1 MTPDT
6 PARTDD
12 DLPTQ
17 QPSRDDAR
25 PNASP
30 AGRGGGET
38 EAVDRQAPGA
48 EAGSRTQPGS
58 HAEAGSGGG
67 ARSGGDAERQ
77 LAELERKLAEMHD
90 RYLRAVAETENVRR
104 RTQEE
109 VARAQKFGI
118 ESFAES
124 LLPVKDSL
132 ELALAADA
140 PDVQNMKEGVG
151 ATLRLL
157 SSAFEKNR
165 LLEIDPKGQKF
176 DPNLHQAIS
185 VVPGE
190 SAQPPVPANHVVA
203 VLQKGYTIND
213 RVLRP
218 ALVTVA
224 QG

>member
-1 MTPDT
+1 MTADT
-6 PARTDD
+6 PARTDG

-17 QPSRDDAR
+17 QPPRDEAR

-30 AGRGGGET
+30 APGER
-38 EAVDRQAPGA
+38 EAADRRAPGP
-48 EAGSRTQPGS
+48 E
-58 HAEAGSGGG
+58 G
-67 ARSGGDAERQ
+67 APAGDAETR
-77 LAELERKLAEMHD
+77 LAEVERKLADTHE
-90 RYLRAVAETENVRR
+90 RYLRSVAEVENVRR
-104 RTQEE
+104 RAQEE

-140 PDVQNMKEGVG
+140 LDVENMKEGVG

-165 LLEIDPKGQKF
+165 LVEIDPRGQKF

-185 VVPGE
+185 MVPASGM
-190 SAQPPVPANHVVA
+190 QPPVAPGHVA
-203 VLQKGYTIND
+203 HVLQKGYLIAD

-218 ALVTVA
+218 ALVTVV
-224 QG
+224 QD

>member
-6 PARTDD
+6 PARTDG

-17 QPSRDDAR
+17 PPSDDAR
-25 PNASP
+25 PNASS
-30 AGRGGGET
+30 ASDERDAI
-38 EAVDRQAPGA
+38 EAADR
-48 EAGSRTQPGS
+48 R
-58 HAEAGSGGG
+58 
-67 ARSGGDAERQ
+67 ARAIDEGVGGDAERRI
-77 LAELERKLAEMHD
+77 AEAERKLAEMHD
-90 RYLRAVAETENVRR
+90 RYLRAVAEVENVRR
-104 RTQEE
+104 RAQDE

-118 ESFAES
+118 EAFAES

-140 PDVQNMKEGVG
+140 PDVENMKEGVG

-165 LLEIDPKGQKF
+165 LVEIDPQGQKF

-185 VVPGE
+185 TVPASGT
-190 SAQPPVPANHVVA
+190 QPPVAPGHVA
-203 VLQKGYTIND
+203 HVLQKGYLIAD

-218 ALVTVA
+218 ALVTVV

>member
-6 PARTDD
+6 PARTDG

-17 QPSRDDAR
+17 QPSRDEAR

-30 AGRGGGET
+30 APGGAAEAADRPGPVPGGAGGGEPDT
-38 EAVDRQAPGA
+38 RIA
-48 EAGSRTQPGS
+48 EV
-58 HAEAGSGGG
+58 
-67 ARSGGDAERQ
+67 
-77 LAELERKLAEMHD
+77 ERKLAETHE
-90 RYLRAVAETENVRR
+90 RYLRAVAEVENVRR
-104 RTQEE
+104 RSQED
-109 VARAQKFGI
+109 VVRAQKFGI

-140 PDVQNMKEGVG
+140 PDVENMKEGVG

-165 LLEIDPKGQKF
+165 LVEIDPQGQKF

-185 VVPGE
+185 TVPAAGI
-190 SAQPPVPANHVVA
+190 QPPVAPGHVA
-203 VLQKGYTIND
+203 HVLQKGYLIAD

-218 ALVTVA
+218 ALVTVV
-224 QG
+224 QD

>member
-1 MTPDT
+1 MTSDT
-6 PARTDD
+6 PARTDG

-17 QPSRDDAR
+17 PTSTDDTR

-30 AGRGGGET
+30 E
-38 EAVDRQAPGA
+38 PGTA
-48 EAGSRTQPGS
+48 EAAGGRAPASEEAAAGAADGRI
-58 HAEAGSGGG
+58 AEV
-67 ARSGGDAERQ
+67 
-77 LAELERKLAEMHD
+77 ERKLAEMHD
-90 RYLRAVAETENVRR
+90 RYLRAVAEVENVRR
-104 RTQEE
+104 RAQEE
-109 VARAQKFGI
+109 IARTQKFGI
-118 ESFAES
+118 EAFAES

-140 PDVQNMKEGVG
+140 PDVENMRQGVG

-165 LLEIDPKGQKF
+165 LVEIDPQGQKF

-185 VVPGE
+185 TVPASGT
-190 SAQPPVPANHVVA
+190 QPPVASGHVA
-203 VLQKGYTIND
+203 HVLQKGYLIAD

-218 ALVTVA
+218 ALVTVV

>member
-6 PARTDD
+6 PARTDG

-17 QPSRDDAR
+17 QPSRDEAR
-25 PNASP
+25 TNASTAPGERGAAESADRQGPVP
-30 AGRGGGET
+30 AGAAASEPET
-38 EAVDRQAPGA
+38 RI
-48 EAGSRTQPGS
+48 
-58 HAEAGSGGG
+58 
-67 ARSGGDAERQ
+67 
-77 LAELERKLAEMHD
+77 AELERKLAETQE
-90 RYLRAVAETENVRR
+90 RYLRAVAEVENVRR
-104 RTQEE
+104 RSQEE

-140 PDVQNMKEGVG
+140 PDVENMKEGVG

-165 LLEIDPKGQKF
+165 LVEIDPQGQKF

-185 VVPGE
+185 TVPAAGI
-190 SAQPPVPANHVVA
+190 QPPVAPGHVA
-203 VLQKGYTIND
+203 HVLQKGYLIAD

-218 ALVTVA
+218 ALVTVV
-224 QG
+224 QD

>member
-6 PARTDD
+6 PARTDG

-17 QPSRDDAR
+17 QPSSDDGR
-25 PNASP
+25 PNLSSASAERGAIEAADRP
-30 AGRGGGET
+30 VAADAGKAGE
-38 EAVDRQAPGA
+38 ADPRMA
-48 EAGSRTQPGS
+48 EA
-58 HAEAGSGGG
+58 
-67 ARSGGDAERQ
+67 
-77 LAELERKLAEMHD
+77 ERKLAETHE

-104 RTQEE
+104 RAQEE

-118 ESFAES
+118 EAFAES

-140 PDVQNMKEGVG
+140 PDLENIKEGVG

-157 SSAFEKNR
+157 TSAFEKNR
-165 LLEIDPKGQKF
+165 LIEIDPQGQKF

-185 VVPGE
+185 TVPASGT
-190 SAQPPVPANHVVA
+190 QPPVAPGHVA
-203 VLQKGYTIND
+203 HVLQKGYLIAD

-218 ALVTVA
+218 ALVTVV
-224 QG
+224 QD

>member
-6 PARTDD
+6 PARTDG

-30 AGRGGGET
+30 APGEGAAT
-38 EAVDRQAPGA
+38 EAADRQAAAPEPA
-48 EAGSRTQPGS
+48 A
-58 HAEAGSGGG
+58 
-67 ARSGGDAERQ
+67 GGDAERRIAEAERR
-77 LAELERKLAEMHD
+77 LAETHES
-90 RYLRAVAETENVRR
+90 YLRAVAETENVRR
-104 RTQEE
+104 RAQEE

-140 PDVQNMKEGVG
+140 PDVENMKEGVG

-157 SSAFEKNR
+157 TSAFEKNR
-165 LLEIDPKGQKF
+165 LVEIDPRGQKF

-185 VVPGE
+185 TVPASGT
-190 SAQPPVPANHVVA
+190 QPPVAPGHVA
-203 VLQKGYTIND
+203 HVLQKGYLIAD

-218 ALVTVA
+218 ALVTVV
-224 QG
+224 QD